1 MNTDRLRSIDEVE
14 IVQIHESKSELV
26 DIGVGSSGMADLEE
40 LLAMEDEKFYCLF
53 DGGIC
58 AVIASLLTIHV

>member
-1 MNTDRLRSIDEVE
+1 MT
-14 IVQIHESKSELV
+14 
-26 DIGVGSSGMADLEE
+26 DLEE

-58 AVIASLLTIHV
+58 AVIASLMTINV